1 MFLWQFFIPLTIFVV
16 AYWMILGV
24 IRQRTKV
31 TAASKSGKSEGVG
44 TETAAGTST
53 GTDTNAS
60 GSTSGT
66 CVGNQ
71 NKSMSQAKINVIRTM
86 IYIVV
91 CFTLC
96 WMPKNL
102 YLMFMKLS
110 VVSFDGHLAKYS

>member
-31 TAASKSGKSEGVG
+31 TAASRSGKSEGVA
-44 TETAAGTST
+44 TETAAGTSIE
-53 GTDTNAS
+53 TDTSAN

-110 VVSFDGHLAKYS
+110 VVRNPHCFD